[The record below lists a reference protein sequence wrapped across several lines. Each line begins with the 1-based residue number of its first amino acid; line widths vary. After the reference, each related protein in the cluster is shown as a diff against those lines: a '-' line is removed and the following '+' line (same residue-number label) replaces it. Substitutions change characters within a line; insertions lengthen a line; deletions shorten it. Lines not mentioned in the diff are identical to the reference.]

1 MAGLSSTGFLKKTLA
16 EVKLEIEEALRTQLG
31 EFINLLPGSVFS
43 QVVGIVAER
52 ESLIWDLAE
61 EVYNSQ
67 YPDTAEGVA
76 LDNVVSLT
84 GTERIAAR
92 KSRILEQILFGT
104 LGTLVPAGTIIDVPG
119 NPDARF
125 ETDAD
130 VTLIA
135 GTDEVQT
142 ITFSAVPDSGTF
154 KLSHEGEETAVLP
167 FNASAAAVQS
177 ALNALT
183 GLSGVTVTGSFAGGF
198 VVTFTG
204 ADGKQAQP
212 LLVFSL
218 NTLLNGVTP
227 VTPTVTE
234 TTPGVPQASV
244 SMTAEEFGPIPAF
257 KNTLTNIVTPVTGL
271 NSAKNL
277 ADAVVG
283 RNVETDAELRLRRE
297 QELQKAGAGT
307 VEAIRAKLLEVEG
320 VTQAIVFEND
330 TMILDIDG
338 RPAKSFE
345 SFVQGGVDQ
354 DIADAIWLA
363 KGAGIQ
369 TVGTETE
376 TVVDSMGLNRTIKFS
391 RPTVVNIF
399 ISIEVTKDFSAPSN
413 LATLVREAL
422 ASYVNGLQIGQDV
435 VVYPS
440 LICQLDGIPGIVD
453 VRIGINTTGSPPLT
467 GSDDNIAI
475 GVAEVAKVDDPL
487 NDIAVTVI

>member
-1 MAGLSSTGFLKKTLA
+1 MAGLSSTGFLKKTLD
-16 EVKLEIEEALRTQLG
+16 EVKAEIEEALKTQIG

-43 QVVGIVAER
+43 QIVGIVSER
-52 ESLIWDLAE
+52 ESLLWDLAE

-92 KSRILEQILFGT
+92 KSRVVEQILFGT
-104 LGTLVPAGTIIDVPG
+104 GGTLVPAGTIFDIPG
-119 NPDARF
+119 NPTARF
-125 ETDAD
+125 VTDAD

-142 ITFSAVPDSGTF
+142 ITFSAVPDSGTW
-154 KLSHEGEETAVLP
+154 KLSFEGVETAVLA
-167 FNASAAAVQS
+167 FNANAAAVQA
-177 ALNALT
+177 ALNALP
-183 GLSGVTVTGSFAGGF
+183 GLSTVVVTGSFAGGF
-198 VVTFTG
+198 VVTFAG
-204 ADGKQAQP
+204 ADGKQAQA

-244 SMTAEEFGPIPAF
+244 SMTAEVTGPIPAF
-257 KNTLTNIVTPVTGL
+257 KGTLTNIVTPVTGL
-271 NSAKNL
+271 TSTKNL
-277 ADAVVG
+277 ADAIVG
-283 RNVETDAELRLRRE
+283 RDIETDAELRLRRE

-307 VEAIRAKLLEVEG
+307 VEAIRAKLLEVED
-320 VTQAIVFEND
+320 VTQAIVFENHD
-330 TMILDIDG
+330 NIPDIDG
-338 RPAKSFE
+338 RPPKSFE
-345 SFVQGGVDQ
+345 AFVQGGSDQ

-363 KGAGIQ
+363 KGAGIE

-376 TVVDSMGLNRTIKFS
+376 TIVDSQGLNHDIKFS
-391 RPTVVNIF
+391 RPTVVPIY
-399 ISIEVTKDFSAPSN
+399 IAIEVTEDFSAPNN
-413 LATLVREAL
+413 LETLVRDAL

-435 VVYPS
+435 IVYPS

-467 GSDDNIAI
+467 GSDNNIAI
-475 GVAEVAKVDDPL
+475 GVAEVAKVVDPL
-487 NDIAVTVI
+487 NDIDVTVV